1 MKNGKRYSYYES
13 TEYDNFIHTEVNR
26 NPDPNNVKR
35 LAKSIGEIG
44 QIQPIIVTV
53 LNGKLHIIDGGNRV
67 DACKIVG
74 IPVKYIISSVEDS
87 VKTMASLNHIRKS
100 WTNNDYVKSYIAIQN
115 QNYIEYQNFIE
126 KYPDFPNN
134 VTGIILAV
142 DGGRFTGACFKSG
155 DFKVGELNSAYQ
167 YAEELIDIKSHSN
180 AYRHLR
186 FVKTLTYIRK
196 NPRYEHKVFLNNIQ
210 KPKFRNYFDG
220 LDSSARMSFAIYEV
234 YNERLKEENRL
245 P

>member
-1 MKNGKRYSYYES
+1 MKNGKRYSYYETS
-13 TEYDNFIHTEVNR
+13 EYDKFIHTEINR

-44 QIQPIIVTV
+44 QIQPITVTV
-53 LNGKLHIIDGGNRV
+53 LNGKLHIIDGGNRIE
-67 DACKIVG
+67 ACKIVG
-74 IPVKYIISSVEDS
+74 VPVKYIISDVDDS

-100 WTNNDYVKSYIAIQN
+100 WTNNDYVKSYIAIDN
-115 QNYIEYQNFIE
+115 QNYIEYQKFIE
-126 KYPDFPNN
+126 KYPDFSNN
-134 VTGIILAV
+134 VAGIILAC

-155 DFKVGELNSAYQ
+155 DFKVGNLNSAYL
-167 YAEELIDIKSHSN
+167 YVEELIDIKSHSN

-186 FVKTLTYIRK
+186 FVKTLTYIRR
-196 NPRYEHKVFLNNIQ
+196 NPRYLHKVFLNNIQ
-210 KPKFRNYFDG
+210 RPKFRNYFDG